1 MKMTLGER
9 IRSLRKAR
17 GIPKKAKKPP
27 SGGIFYQ
34 VLAAKTPA
42 FRHGD
47 TAALKEYWTLTIDTP
62 PPALAVG
69 SVKFF
74 VLQTF

>member
-1 MKMTLGER
+1 MTLGER

-27 SGGIFYQ
+27 SGGIFYYQ
-34 VLAAKTPA
+34 NLAAKTPA

-47 TAALKEYWTLTIDTP
+47 TADLKEY
-62 PPALAVG
+62 
-69 SVKFF
+69 
-74 VLQTF
+74 